1 MGAYDKMTVKD
12 LKEELTKRGLP
23 ASGLKAALVAR
34 LDESDA
40 ASAATPAPAAAAPVA
55 AAPAPVAAAPVAAA
69 PVAAAPAPVAAAPD
83 AAEASV
89 EAAPAVDEGPTA
101 AQLAAEKAKA
111 RADRFGI
118 PVVLAPETKKA
129 LNQEKKEAA
138 KIEKNAHMEAQVTT
152 TINHAPWMIQFFC

>member
-55 AAPAPVAAAPVAAA
+55 AAPAHARSEGEAAALRHPAALELA
-69 PVAAAPAPVAAAPD
+69 TGDAGGHHMPDVVTIPA
-83 AAEASV
+83 
-89 EAAPAVDEGPTA
+89 G
-101 AQLAAEKAKA
+101 
-111 RADRFGI
+111 
-118 PVVLAPETKKA
+118 
-129 LNQEKKEAA
+129 
-138 KIEKNAHMEAQVTT
+138 
-152 TINHAPWMIQFFC
+152 